1 MPEMT
6 EIHCI
11 TSEVTRRAANI
22 QRLIDKLRAMPEE
35 SLDNFDSALLSV
47 NLEIAADALKT
58 VEEMAAYLSRP
69 IVETS
74 RLWKNGSGLYETTSG
89 RGFSAGSSI
98 EVLVPD
104 KCRENSSHW
113 ERTRLQHDGK
123 DYYLAGYPDLPLAGL
138 AVRVRLGDQP

>member
-22 QRLIDKLRAMPEE
+22 QRLIDKLRAMPEA

-74 RLWKNGSGLYETTSG
+74 RLWKNGSGL
-89 RGFSAGSSI
+89 GS
-98 EVLVPD
+98 LVT
-104 KCRENSSHW
+104 CRHPLLASRR
-113 ERTRLQHDGK
+113 RTK
-123 DYYLAGYPDLPLAGL
+123 AGL
-138 AVRVRLGDQP
+138 HTPVPGVSSRAVTSPDNTAHIFRRVFKGNPRRSRFLTE